1 MLPLTF
7 KQRPKAGNRLHW
19 APAILLALFVAG
31 AGLAQEN
38 AEVEEDRE
46 GYFEIRSAESQL
58 LEGVHKLDARMQLV
72 LSSEALRALSSG
84 ITLTIELQVELIRVR
99 RWYVDDL
106 EAELAVRYELEY
118 SAMLQRYI
126 VRNLNSGE
134 HDSFATLYSALNN
147 LGRIQGLPL
156 IDDALLE
163 EDSDYR
169 VRARAL
175 LQTRQY
181 SAPVRMLFFWRSQ
194 WQLESDW
201 FEWKIAH

>member
-1 MLPLTF
+1 MVPLIF
-7 KQRPKAGNRLHW
+7 KQRPKAGHGLQW
-19 APAILLALFVAG
+19 APALLLALFVAG
-31 AGLAQEN
+31 AGFAQEDTDQ
-38 AEVEEDRE
+38 EEDRE

-58 LEGVHKLDARMQLV
+58 LEGVHTLDARMQLV

-126 VRNLNSGE
+126 VRNLNSGNQ
-134 HDSFATLYSALNN
+134 DSFATLYSALNN

-181 SAPVRMLFFWRSQ
+181 SAPIRMLFFWRSQ
-194 WQLESDW
+194 WQLGSDW
-201 FEWKIAH
+201 FEWKLEH